1 MAYADPEHLRLLI
14 RHPGPYTE
22 DEAAAA
28 ELLIDLAQGAIDDE
42 TGQALESSTE
52 TVTLDGP
59 TRDSGR
65 YQSATRS
72 ERLILPR
79 WPVTA
84 VASVTVHGEDG
95 QDVALTHGP
104 HRDYT
109 WSADGILTRIGG
121 EWPAHDRAVT
131 VTYTAGFLTPPAGVR
146 RICLRLASVGWS
158 NPEFLSAE
166 TLGDHARSFSAE
178 GLGME
183 LTAADR
189 RTLGAYRART

>member
-1 MAYADPEHLRLLI
+1 MAYATPEQLRLLL
-14 RHPGPYTE
+14 RQEAFTD

-28 ELLIDLAQGAIDDE
+28 ELLIDLAQGAIEDE
-42 TGQALESSTE
+42 TGQPLESSTD

-59 TRDSGR
+59 TRDSNL

-72 ERLILPR
+72 QRLILPR

-95 QDVALTHGP
+95 QDVELVHGP

-109 WSADGILTRIGG
+109 WSGDGILTRVGG

-131 VTYTAGFLTPPAGVR
+131 VTYTAGFLTLPAGVR

-166 TLGDHARSFSAE
+166 TLGDHSRSFSAE
-178 GLGME
+178 ALGME

>member
-1 MAYADPEHLRLLI
+1 MPYATVEQLRLLI
-14 RHPGPYTE
+14 RHPEPFTD

-28 ELLIDLAQGAIDDE
+28 ELLIELAQGAIDDE
-42 TGQALESSTE
+42 TGQPLETSTD

-59 TRDSGR
+59 TRDDHL

-72 ERLILPR
+72 RRLLLPR

-84 VASVTVHGEDG
+84 VESVTVHGEDG
-95 QDVALTHGP
+95 EDTALTYGP

-109 WSADGILTRIGG
+109 WSTDGILTRVGG

-131 VTYTAGFLTPPAGVR
+131 VAYTAGFTDLPAGVR

-166 TLGDHARSFSAE
+166 TLGDHSRSFSAE
-178 GLGME
+178 ALGME
-183 LTAADR
+183 LTTADR

>member
-1 MAYADPEHLRLLI
+1 MAYASPEQLRLLL
-14 RHPGPYTE
+14 RQEAFTA
-22 DEAAAA
+22 DETAAA

-42 TGQALESSTE
+42 TGQALESSTD

-59 TRDSGR
+59 TRDDGL
-65 YQSATRS
+65 YQSSTRS
-72 ERLILPR
+72 QRLILPR

-95 QDVALTHGP
+95 QDVALVHGP

-109 WSADGILTRIGG
+109 WSADGILTRVGG

-131 VTYTAGFLTPPAGVR
+131 AVVTAGFLPLPAGVR

-166 TLGDHARSFSAE
+166 TLGDHSRSFSAE
-178 GLGME
+178 ALGME